1 MQMTEPHSERM
12 TPTDL
17 RPAEP
22 GETPLSPAEVM
33 HGLQDGLIAPGPGA
47 IARADAGVTG
57 LASAQ
62 ETTK

>member
-1 MQMTEPHSERM
+1 M